1 MNEKA
6 IESMSSAKD
15 EPETALEYLKKVID
29 TMEKIESSVYQ
40 QEQMMQRGKKS
51 GSGKE
56 ACKNSINMSQSFDVA
71 QAS

>member
-1 MNEKA
+1 
-6 IESMSSAKD
+6 
-15 EPETALEYLKKVID
+15 
-29 TMEKIESSVYQ
+29 
-40 QEQMMQRGKKS
+40 MMQRGKKA